1 MLTGTVKQKFL
12 NTMNSKL
19 SYVSK
24 KRHRKEIQVQAKKT
38 SVCPNCKA
46 MNGAVKKGVGLLKIV
61 HDQLRNCPKKKKE
74 EILNE
79 RIGKTNK
86 IFGNITDI
94 FNNCS

>member
-1 MLTGTVKQKFL
+1 MLLTGAVKQKFL

-24 KRHRKEIQVQAKKT
+24 KRHRKEIQVLAKKT
-38 SVCPNCKA
+38 TICPNCKA

-79 RIGKTNK
+79 RIGK
-86 IFGNITDI
+86 I
-94 FNNCS
+94 